1 MDWRDGIRA
10 RRDGGY
16 GVRLGARERKLLRSL
31 SNELREAI
39 EASGGDVDG
48 LFKPAFRSD
57 ERAEADF
64 VELTRSGV
72 VSDKLEAL
80 RTLGETA
87 GAELLSEGDADA
99 WCVALN
105 DLRLVLADRLGVT
118 GDLLL
123 HDVDPGDP
131 NAPAYALYAWLT
143 WLQGELIEALSSRL
157 GAG

>member
-1 MDWRDGIRA
+1 M
-10 RRDGGY
+10 
-16 GVRLGARERKLLRSL
+16 
-31 SNELREAI
+31 
-39 EASGGDVDG
+39 
-48 LFKPAFRSD
+48 
-57 ERAEADF
+57 
-64 VELTRSGV
+64 TRSGV
-72 VSDKLEAL
+72 VSGKLEAL